1 MASSLLKKLNAIA
14 PAKPAAPSKP
24 VRSGLIVR
32 RHSVPA
38 EQALLAMD
46 GARFHALGFQ
56 TESAQDCLFLDTE
69 TTGLS
74 RGAGTVAFLVG
85 LGYLD
90 GNEFIVEQYLMRDYP
105 DEIDLL
111 NAVCSAAQRFRAI
124 VTFNGANF
132 DLLLL
137 NSRLTMHRMR
147 GEMPALE
154 NVDLLLPARKLWKL
168 RLKSCRLANLEEHI
182 LGQPRTDDLPGSE
195 VPGRYFEYLKTGNES
210 LLTDVLEH
218 NREDVI
224 SLGKLMT
231 VLAEAYYKP
240 EEICEQI
247 DLFSAGRVFESRG
260 EKEQAKRL
268 YTMASA
274 PRPLT
279 SISALHA
286 ERFAGHANRHLY
298 QLYRRE
304 GNWSEAVRIL
314 ETMVMRRQLGAYPH
328 VELAKY
334 AEHKQRNLPEALL
347 HAEKALKL
355 ANDEEKA
362 AIQKRCDRIIRKLR

>member
-56 TESAQDCLFLDTE
+56 TESARDCLFLDTE

-147 GEMPALE
+147 GEMPVLE

-168 RLKSCRLANLEEHI
+168 RLKSS
-182 LGQPRTDDLPGSE
+182 T
-195 VPGRYFEYLKTGNES
+195 F
-210 LLTDVLEH
+210 
-218 NREDVI
+218 
-224 SLGKLMT
+224 
-231 VLAEAYYKP
+231 
-240 EEICEQI
+240 
-247 DLFSAGRVFESRG
+247 LFP
-260 EKEQAKRL
+260 K
-268 YTMASA
+268 ASW
-274 PRPLT
+274 
-279 SISALHA
+279 I
-286 ERFAGHANRHLY
+286 
-298 QLYRRE
+298 
-304 GNWSEAVRIL
+304 
-314 ETMVMRRQLGAYPH
+314 
-328 VELAKY
+328 
-334 AEHKQRNLPEALL
+334 
-347 HAEKALKL
+347 
-355 ANDEEKA
+355 
-362 AIQKRCDRIIRKLR
+362 